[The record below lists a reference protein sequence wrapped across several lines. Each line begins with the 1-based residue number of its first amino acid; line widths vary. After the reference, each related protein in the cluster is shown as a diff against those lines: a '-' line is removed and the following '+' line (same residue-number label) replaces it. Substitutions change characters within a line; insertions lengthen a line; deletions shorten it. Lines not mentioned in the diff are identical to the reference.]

1 MTVRAIKFKK
11 RRVNRLNKSIPKKNP
26 SSREKRKDFL
36 ESKGGAYVF
45 QIKQALFILVL
56 PALYT
61 KFPSQLA
68 LLFLIFFF
76 PFTGFPGERFREKEK
91 FLFFPSV
98 RVVDLFLLPLP
109 LPAGKFL
116 EPDFLNPVFL
126 LAID

>member
-1 MTVRAIKFKK
+1 MRVIKFKK
-11 RRVNRLNKSIPKKNP
+11 RRVNRFNKSIPKKNP
-26 SSREKRKDFL
+26 SSQKKRKDFL

-61 KFPSQLA
+61 KFPGQLA

-91 FLFFPSV
+91 FLFFPSE
-98 RVVDLFLLPLP
+98 RVVDLFLLPL
-109 LPAGKFL
+109 LAEKFL
-116 EPDFLNPVFL
+116 ELDFLSPIFL

>member
-1 MTVRAIKFKK
+1 M
-11 RRVNRLNKSIPKKNP
+11 
-26 SSREKRKDFL
+26 
-36 ESKGGAYVF
+36 ESKGKAYAF

-61 KFPSQLA
+61 KFPGQLT

-91 FLFFPSV
+91 FLFFPSE

-109 LPAGKFL
+109 AEKFL
-116 EPDFLNPVFL
+116 ELDFLSPIFL
-126 LAID
+126 LAIV

>member
-1 MTVRAIKFKK
+1 MTVRVIKFKK
-11 RRVNRLNKSIPKKNP
+11 RRVNRFNKLIPKKNP
-26 SSREKRKDFL
+26 SSREKRKGFL
-36 ESKGGAYVF
+36 KSKGKAYAF

-61 KFPSQLA
+61 KFPGQFA

-91 FLFFPSV
+91 FLFFPSA
-98 RVVDLFLLPLP
+98 RAVDLFLFPLP

-116 EPDFLNPVFL
+116 EPDFLTPVFL

>member
-1 MTVRAIKFKK
+1 MTVRVIKFKK
-11 RRVNRLNKSIPKKNP
+11 RRVNRFNKSIPKKTLP
-26 SSREKRKDFL
+26 LKKRKGFL

-61 KFPSQLA
+61 KFPGQLA

-76 PFTGFPGERFREKEK
+76 PFTGFPDERFREKEK
-91 FLFFPSV
+91 FLFFPSA

-116 EPDFLNPVFL
+116 EPDFLTPVFL

>member
-1 MTVRAIKFKK
+1 VRVIEFKK
-11 RRVNRLNKSIPKKNP
+11 RRVNRVNNSIKKKP
-26 SSREKRKDFL
+26 SSQEKRKDFL
-36 ESKGGAYVF
+36 ESKGKAYAF

-61 KFPSQLA
+61 KFPGQLT

-91 FLFFPSV
+91 FLFFPSE

-109 LPAGKFL
+109 LPAEKFL
-116 EPDFLNPVFL
+116 ELDFLSPIFL

>member
-1 MTVRAIKFKK
+1 MRVIELKK

-26 SSREKRKDFL
+26 SSREKRKGFL
-36 ESKGGAYVF
+36 ESKGGAYAF

-61 KFPSQLA
+61 KFPGQLT

-91 FLFFPSV
+91 FLFFPSA
-98 RVVDLFLLPLP
+98 RAVDLFLFPLP
-109 LPAGKFL
+109 LPSEKFL
-116 EPDFLNPVFL
+116 EPDFLTPVFL
-126 LAID
+126 LVID

>member
-1 MTVRAIKFKK
+1 MTVRVIKFKK
-11 RRVNRLNKSIPKKNP
+11 RRVNRFNKSIPKKNP
-26 SSREKRKDFL
+26 SSREKRKGFL
-36 ESKGGAYVF
+36 ESKGKAYVF

-61 KFPSQLA
+61 KFPGQLA

-76 PFTGFPGERFREKEK
+76 PFTGFPDERFREKEK
-91 FLFFPSV
+91 FLFFPSA

-116 EPDFLNPVFL
+116 EPDFLTPVFL

>member
-1 MTVRAIKFKK
+1 M
-11 RRVNRLNKSIPKKNP
+11 
-26 SSREKRKDFL
+26 
-36 ESKGGAYVF
+36 ESKGRAYAF
-45 QIKQALFILVL
+45 QIKQTLFTLAL

-61 KFPSQLA
+61 KFRGQLA

-76 PFTGFPGERFREKEK
+76 PFTGFPDERFREKEK
-91 FLFFPSV
+91 FLFFPSA

-116 EPDFLNPVFL
+116 EPDFLSPVFL

>member
-1 MTVRAIKFKK
+1 MRVIKFKK
-11 RRVNRLNKSIPKKNP
+11 RRVNRFNKSIPKKTLP
-26 SSREKRKDFL
+26 LKKRKGFL
-36 ESKGGAYVF
+36 GSKGKAYVF
-45 QIKQALFILVL
+45 QIKQTLFILAL
-56 PALYT
+56 PDLYT

-91 FLFFPSV
+91 FLFFPSA
-98 RVVDLFLLPLP
+98 RAVDLFLLPLP

-116 EPDFLNPVFL
+116 EPDFLTPVFL

>member
-1 MTVRAIKFKK
+1 MTVRIIKFKK
-11 RRVNRLNKSIPKKNP
+11 RRVNRFNKPIPKKTLP
-26 SSREKRKDFL
+26 LKKRKGFL
-36 ESKGGAYVF
+36 ESKGKAYVF
-45 QIKQALFILVL
+45 QIKQALLILVL

-61 KFPSQLA
+61 KFPDQLA

-91 FLFFPSV
+91 FLFFPSE

-116 EPDFLNPVFL
+116 EPDFLTPVFL

>member
-1 MTVRAIKFKK
+1 MTVRVIEFKK
-11 RRVNRLNKSIPKKNP
+11 RRVNRFNKLIPKKNP

-61 KFPSQLA
+61 KFPGQLA

-91 FLFFPSV
+91 FLFFPSA
-98 RVVDLFLLPLP
+98 RVVDLLLLLLP

-116 EPDFLNPVFL
+116 EPDFLTPVFL

>member
-1 MTVRAIKFKK
+1 MRVIKFKK
-11 RRVNRLNKSIPKKNP
+11 RRVNRFNKSIPKKNP
-26 SSREKRKDFL
+26 SSQEKRKGFL

-61 KFPSQLA
+61 KFPGQLA

-91 FLFFPSV
+91 FLFFPSA
-98 RVVDLFLLPLP
+98 RVVDLLLLPLP

-116 EPDFLNPVFL
+116 EPDFLTPVFL

>member
-1 MTVRAIKFKK
+1 MRVIKFKK
-11 RRVNRLNKSIPKKNP
+11 RRVNRFNKSIPKKNP
-26 SSREKRKDFL
+26 SSREERKGFL
-36 ESKGGAYVF
+36 ESKGKAYVF

-61 KFPSQLA
+61 KFPGQLA

-76 PFTGFPGERFREKEK
+76 PFTGFPDKRFREKEK
-91 FLFFPSV
+91 FLFFPSA

-109 LPAGKFL
+109 LPSEKFL
-116 EPDFLNPVFL
+116 EPDFLTPVFL

>member
-1 MTVRAIKFKK
+1 MRVIEFKK
-11 RRVNRLNKSIPKKNP
+11 RRVNRFNKSIPKKTLP
-26 SSREKRKDFL
+26 LKKRKGFL
-36 ESKGGAYVF
+36 ESKRKAYVF

-61 KFPSQLA
+61 KFLGQLA

-76 PFTGFPGERFREKEK
+76 PFTGFPDERFREKEK
-91 FLFFPSV
+91 FLFFPSA

-109 LPAGKFL
+109 LPAEKFL
-116 EPDFLNPVFL
+116 EPDFLTPVFL

>member
-1 MTVRAIKFKK
+1 MRVIEFKK

-26 SSREKRKDFL
+26 SSQEKRKGFL
-36 ESKGGAYVF
+36 ESKGKAYVF

-61 KFPSQLA
+61 KFPGQLA

-91 FLFFPSV
+91 FLFFPSE

-116 EPDFLNPVFL
+116 EPDFLTPVFL